1 MHLPLENEANVGFF
15 FHTKVLALVLLCLFT
30 FFLSLK
36 VQDMIFES
44 DDKTFNDAFISTPK
58 VLMLEMTAATEG
70 LLFHK
75 SHVIFLTPVHL
86 SFLTDHQEDTINLFA
101 NVSKTG
107 MFQPA
112 LDSS

>member
-1 MHLPLENEANVGFF
+1 MTLNGDSKEIKHHETHDFSRPTENGPNNGFV

-58 VLMLEMTAATEG
+58 VLMLEMTAATKG
-70 LLFHK
+70 WFLDK
-75 SHVIFLTPVHL
+75 SHVNIF
-86 SFLTDHQEDTINLFA
+86 ERR
-101 NVSKTG
+101 
-107 MFQPA
+107 
-112 LDSS
+112 